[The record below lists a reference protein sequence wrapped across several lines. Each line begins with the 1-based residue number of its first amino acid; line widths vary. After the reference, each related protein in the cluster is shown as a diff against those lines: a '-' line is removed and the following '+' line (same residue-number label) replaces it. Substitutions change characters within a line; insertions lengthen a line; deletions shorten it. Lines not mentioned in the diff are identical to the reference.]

1 MLRYEQGVASHR
13 GCVRKVNQDAWLAQP
28 EHGLWIVADGM
39 GGHARGEWASA
50 QIVEFAG
57 KRVQSKVLHVA
68 CDELTAAIE
77 HVNQLLLAAAQA
89 DGASIGSTVAALL
102 VRGGRG
108 TVLWAGDSRVYR
120 YRAGSLSLLTRDHSQ
135 VEQLVAAGLIS
146 QEEAASHPMGHVLTR
161 AIGVRE
167 TVALDRVDCD
177 VLPDD
182 IFLLCS
188 DGLTRPVADVELA
201 RWLGRETPE
210 RAANGLL
217 ELVLSRGAP
226 DNVTLIVLGCD
237 ATTLVE
243 A

>member
-1 MLRYEQGVASHR
+1 MLRYEQGVASHL

-28 EHGLWIVADGM
+28 EQGLWLVADGM

-50 QIVEFAG
+50 QIVA
-57 KRVQSKVLHVA
+57 SVA
-68 CDELTAAIE
+68 KGVHAADLLEAASELVAAIE
-77 HVNQLLLAAAQA
+77 YANQQLVAAAQA
-89 DGASIGSTVAALL
+89 DGVSIGSTVAALL
-102 VRGGRG
+102 VRGGQG
-108 TVLWAGDSRVYR
+108 TILWAGDSRVYR

-135 VEQLVAAGLIS
+135 VEQLVTAGLITPA
-146 QEEAASHPMGHVLTR
+146 EAAGHPMGHVLTR
-161 AIGVRE
+161 AIGVRD
-167 TVALDRVDCD
+167 TVTLDQVEVD

-188 DGLTRPVADVELA
+188 DGLTRPVADVEIA

-210 RAANGLL
+210 RAATGLL
-217 ELVLSRGAP
+217 DLVLSRGAP
-226 DNVTLIVLGCD
+226 DNVTLVVLSCD

>member
-1 MLRYEQGVASHR
+1 MLRYEQGVASHT
-13 GCVRKVNQDAWLAQP
+13 GCVRKVNQDAWLARP
-28 EHGLWIVADGM
+28 EQGLWLVADGM

-50 QIVEFAG
+50 QIVA
-57 KRVQSKVLHVA
+57 SVA
-68 CDELTAAIE
+68 DGVRAEDLREASAELTAAIE
-77 HVNQLLLAAAQA
+77 HANQRLLAAARA
-89 DGASIGSTVAALL
+89 DGASIGSTVGALL

-108 TVLWAGDSRVYR
+108 AVLWAGDSRVYR

-146 QEEAASHPMGHVLTR
+146 QAEAAGHPMGHVLTR
-161 AIGVRE
+161 AVGVRD
-167 TVALDRVDCD
+167 TVMLDRVEID

-188 DGLTRPVADVELA
+188 DGLTRPVADVEIA
-201 RWLGRETPE
+201 RWLGRERPE
-210 RAANGLL
+210 RAATALL
-217 ELVLSRGAP
+217 DLVLSRGAP

-237 ATTLVE
+237 AATQVK